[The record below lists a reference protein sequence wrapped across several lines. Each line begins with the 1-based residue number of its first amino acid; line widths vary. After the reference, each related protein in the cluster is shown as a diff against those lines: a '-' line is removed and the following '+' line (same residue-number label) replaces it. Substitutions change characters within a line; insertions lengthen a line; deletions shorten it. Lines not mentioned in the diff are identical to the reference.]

1 MFSSSSCSSV
11 SVVIFWDEGVGLVG
25 REGRVDAD
33 DGPGCRFTE
42 LVGHSMPGTSWG
54 VSERESKLPGSKKL
68 KT

>member
-1 MFSSSSCSSV
+1 MLSSFSCSSV

-42 LVGHSMPGTSWG
+42 LVGHSMPGTSWD
-54 VSERESKLPGSKKL
+54 VSERESELAGSK
-68 KT
+68 T